1 MLKCVILTFCIPGK
15 INTYTIR
22 VVAGSAME
30 PFLSMMKEL
39 VNLSDICYVEDSNL
53 GKQEK
58 DEEEVLF
65 NIHRIRENCLML
77 KMFTNKETLR
87 LIESIVSNHRTVHSI
102 SIRNEDEL
110 RARRIARNEQNDI
123 VNMILL
129 DRSRKKS

>member
-1 MLKCVILTFCIPGK
+1 
-15 INTYTIR
+15 
-22 VVAGSAME
+22 ME